1 MKTNEKISFKLLK
14 AFIQPIIAV
23 FFLFVSS
30 SIVAQTRIQSATGN
44 TGTNAVTS
52 FTVTLGSAPTNGNTL
67 IAVISGRTATAN
79 NISSIS
85 QTGATWTR
93 AVSVANT
100 VTSNTEIWYTTAL
113 SGAGTTI
120 TINQGSTRAAAVVME
135 YNGVLYSTPL
145 DQTASYANPTNST
158 SASTGTTST
167 TTLGTELWI
176 GAVGLRSSGFTL
188 SSITNGFST
197 VTNAFSTNATA
208 GNNARIY
215 ALEKIVTS
223 TGAATTGGTVSTSS
237 LWTGAIATFKSSLL
251 SNFTP
256 AASCKGGGATVTVNG
271 LGFTGS
277 SVVSFNGILASTTF
291 VNATQLT
298 AVLPNNATSGF
309 ISVTTGTNTVTS
321 TNPFLVKSPPV
332 PTANIT
338 NTTCPTSSDGAVSPN
353 NIPTA
358 LNFDFTKSQY
368 VNLGTSL
375 LNNLSAFTIEGWIKT
390 TTYNR
395 NSFFGQDN
403 AIEIG
408 FAANGTIELWSEG
421 LTTNV
426 YTPTAFP
433 TDGEWHHIAGTG
445 NGNNMTIY
453 IDGVQVVTSVHAT
466 TTNYGS
472 SDRTTKIGGFVWDNA
487 TPNYFNGQML
497 KVGFWN
503 RALSHAKIIELASTP
518 YGYYSGETGLI
529 AGYNFFEGTGTSL
542 SSIPTGNSGTI
553 TGSPVSTWSDLFTY
567 SWSRVSGGFSATTKN
582 ISGLPMGT
590 YNLAA
595 TFNGCTSNSGNLD
608 VGTNGKESSIVG
620 VSILG
625 TSPVCTGTEVTLS
638 LAGVTGAS
646 LGTNAQWKW
655 YSGSCGGTSEGTGNS
670 ISVNPATTTTYYVR
684 AEGTCNTTA
693 CVYYTVVVNAAG
705 TWLGYN
711 SNWFDAQNWCGTVPT
726 SSTDVIIPTTLET
739 NRVYPI
745 INANSAV
752 CKSLTIQTGASV
764 NMGGAY
770 TFDMYGNW
778 VNNGTFTPATSTVTF
793 KANGTVSGTAT
804 TTFHHLTIDTDKT
817 LTGSSATMNIAGN
830 WTNNGSFTNN
840 SGTVVFNGTSM
851 QEINGITT
859 FNNLTINNNAGV
871 VGKSNLTV
879 NAVLNL
885 ASDSPDET
893 KGSLEMTNLYGDYS
907 NIATPVDSLTKHKTQ
922 SWDIL
927 NSNILYMGA
936 SATTIGIGDVT
947 GKVKRT
953 TIANGTEYS
962 FGNPNSTIT
971 FNINST
977 GTLPSNVMF
986 VITKGSVRGI
996 HSNKTSTVQRLY
1008 QVIRTGGELPT
1019 SFSLKLHYK
1028 DSELNGNMESKLVL
1042 WDHHIPYSNTN
1053 TPHEHGKTVQDS
1065 VNNFV
1070 SLSGHGINYLGSE
1083 EVVGGFTKYWMFNN
1097 TNISNNQWLG
1107 AASTEWKNRSNW
1119 TKGWYPKSTDIV
1131 EIPQTTNDPILP
1143 TDTVAVARS
1152 IIIMEGGVLNG
1163 GTGTLKIS
1171 GGIATNGGPGSWT
1184 NAGTFVAG
1192 TSTVEFD
1199 FPRVDSVKTSTI
1211 AGTTDFYNITIANNT
1226 YLVLQ
1231 DGANVAVGGTITQT
1245 GYLDARTYENSFE
1258 YNGEDAQTIINPA
1271 LGNGYHNLI
1280 LSGDGTKTLPASS
1293 LNIAGNLVLDA
1304 DFSATSDTIVF
1315 DGASAQILSGS
1326 STSVLNNL
1334 TLNNASGLTLW
1345 KNQTV
1350 DGTLTLTNGLINAE
1364 SNVLTVTCDGT
1375 ISGQAETRYIN
1386 GKLAREF
1393 CEASSKAYP
1402 IGKDGVYR
1410 PLTLEYT
1417 TLSGSS
1423 STVQAQQLET
1433 VIPGSIFP
1441 NNTTYQT
1448 ERYWHLTE
1456 TDGDGNG
1463 YYLLTLN
1470 GDPFT
1475 TNVTAK
1481 ILRGD
1486 GTTNTSIAASFS
1498 TPNFSSVSVTDNT
1511 FGNFAVASECL
1522 PPTIISHP
1530 AADPICELTGTAEF
1544 TVTPAEGYTYTWE
1557 VQTEA
1562 EGAWTTVSDGGVYSN
1577 ATTSTLTITEP
1588 PFSMNTYSYHA
1599 LVARNCG
1606 GTATSNP
1613 ATLTVNLQPQGSLSG
1628 ETDIC
1633 KGSTGHLTWTATA
1646 GTGPFTVVYYDG
1658 TSNHTANDVDSGE
1671 AFSVG
1676 SISANTTFTLIS
1688 VTDVNCTRI
1697 SGFTTGSAEITVDP
1711 YITWTGATDTDWN
1724 TASNWCGGIPTA
1736 SDNVLIP
1743 NVTNKPVISNTP
1755 TATTLSL
1762 IIESG
1767 SSVTINSVYTLKVNG
1782 DLTNNGTLTAADGT
1796 LDITGFIENN
1806 GIINTKNT
1814 IPIRTSYGGTVVFN
1828 GTSIQTLNGG
1838 TYNDIV
1844 VDNPSG
1850 VVMAADAVVVANGT
1864 LEVKSNAKLEIGT
1877 NRSVSANSVVN
1888 NAGTSGIVIKAAS
1901 GVPNGSLLFDNPLE
1915 EPVQATVQMYSPAY
1929 WVYRESAV
1937 TPGKFVYDY
1946 YWQFMGIPLKNMG
1959 SLDQNLYGAIVR
1971 RYNEPG
1977 WGTASATPLLNRRWI
1992 QLQNSNTMSPVTGY
2006 EMVQLAPTTYA
2017 FPGELYNGD
2026 IDTTLSYTPYVLNT
2040 RGQYPG
2046 QHILSNPYTAAIR
2059 ISDIIFGHNMDS
2071 AVYIYNTGSYSQWSA
2086 GNTTFA
2092 SAPGQYISATLQTAG
2107 KGDIPGEIPSMQG
2120 FLVRTNREAA
2130 GSIYINYNNVKTRNT
2145 STQRAPKK
2153 RTWMKISL
2161 VGANSGDVMWLFSHP
2176 ETTRGVDNGWDAL
2189 KFAGASGTPMIYASE
2204 ADGVYQINAVPDIH
2218 ETKLGFRAGT
2228 MDFDYKL
2235 VFNNENMQNDYSN
2248 VYLYDINTGDILN
2261 ITENGTEYLFSSSNT
2276 GYEDRF
2282 KILTSLPEATD
2293 FEHKSVNDLRVFNS
2307 GQQLFVE
2314 NKTTEQASI
2323 FVLDALGRLAQSYT
2337 VKAGELSTTTL
2348 NLPTGS
2354 YIVRYV
2360 TDNISHSKQLIIK

>member
-1 MKTNEKISFKLLK
+1 MKTNEKISIKLLK

-44 TGTNAVTS
+44 TGRNAEAS

-67 IAVISGRTATAN
+67 IAVISGRTTTAN
-79 NISSIS
+79 NISTIS

-120 TINQGSTRAAAVVME
+120 TINQGDLTRAAAVVME

-145 DQTASYANPTNST
+145 DQTASYANPSNST

-277 SVVSFNGILASTTF
+277 SVVSFNGISASTTF

-426 YTPTAFP
+426 YTPNAFP

-453 IDGVQVVTSVHAT
+453 IDGVQVVTSVHAA

-503 RALSHAKIIELASTP
+503 RALSQAEIIDLASTP
-518 YGYYSGETGLI
+518 HGYYSGETGLI
-529 AGYNFFEGTGTSL
+529 AGYNFYEGTGSTL
-542 SSIPTGNSGTI
+542 TKTPSGTNG
-553 TGSPVSTWSDLFTY
+553 TFSGSPVSTWSDLFTY
-567 SWSRVSGGFSATTKN
+567 SWSRISGGFSATTKN
-582 ISGLPMGT
+582 ISSLPMGT

-595 TFNGCTSNSGNLD
+595 TFNGCTSNSGNFV
-608 VGTNGKESSIVG
+608 VGTNGTESTAPSSIT
-620 VSILG
+620 G
-625 TSPVCTGTEVTLS
+625 TSPICNGSSSTLS
-638 LAGVTGAS
+638 VSGGS
-646 LGTNAQWKW
+646 LGTNAAWKW
-655 YSGSCGGTSEGTGNS
+655 YSGSCGGTPVGTGSS
-670 ISVNPATTTTYYVR
+670 ISVSPVTTTTYYVR
-684 AEGTCNTTA
+684 AEGDCNTTT
-693 CVYYTVVVNAAG
+693 CVSFTVNVNATG
-705 TWLGYN
+705 TWLGYTN
-711 SNWFDAQNWCGTVPT
+711 DWNDENNWCDTIPT
-726 SSTDVIIPTTLET
+726 STTDVIIPQT
-739 NRVYPI
+739 PI
-745 INANSAV
+745 GGNQPVVGSAGAV
-752 CKSLTIQTGASV
+752 CKTLTIENGASV
-764 NMGGAY
+764 TMGGAY

-817 LTGSSATMNIAGN
+817 LTGSSATMNITGN

-859 FNNLTINNNAGV
+859 FNNLTINNDAGV

-879 NAVLNL
+879 NGVLNL
-885 ASDSPDET
+885 ASDSPNET

-936 SATTIGIGDVT
+936 TATTIGIGDVT

-971 FNINST
+971 FNRNST
-977 GTLPSNVMF
+977 GTLPSELMF
-986 VITKGSVRGI
+986 VITKGSDRGI

-1008 QVIRTGGELPT
+1008 QVIRTGGDLPT

-1042 WDHHIPYSNTN
+1042 WDHHIPYSSTN

-1070 SLSGHGINYLGSE
+1070 SLSGHGINYLGSQ
-1083 EVVGGFTKYWMFNN
+1083 EVVGGFTKYWMFSN

-1107 AASTEWKNRSNW
+1107 AASTAWKNPSNW

-1131 EIPQTTNDPILP
+1131 EIPQTTNDPVLP

-1231 DGANVAVGGTITQT
+1231 DGASVAVGGTLTQT
-1245 GYLDARTYENSFE
+1245 GYLDARTFNNTFE

-1280 LSGDGTKTLPASS
+1280 LSGNGTKTLPASS

-1304 DFSATSDTIVF
+1304 GFSATSNTIVF
-1315 DGASAQILSGS
+1315 DGSSNQTLSGS
-1326 STSVLNNL
+1326 STSALNNV
-1334 TLNNASGLTLW
+1334 TLNNASGLTLS

-1350 DGTLTLTNGLINAE
+1350 DGTLTLTNGLITTGN
-1364 SNVLTVTCDGT
+1364 NVLTLGCIAST
-1375 ISGQAETRYIN
+1375 SGEKATSYVN
-1386 GKLAREF
+1386 GKLARDYCGVGTKLF
-1393 CEASSKAYP
+1393 P
-1402 IGKDGVYR
+1402 IGKGGAYR
-1410 PLTLEYT
+1410 PLNIERTTGPSGLTTIQSEQLELNIAGVLPPNTTAFANRYWDITQPSGAESYKIQFDGTDFTPNGTAVILKGNRNAESDLTLLAATTPNYT
-1417 TLSGSS
+1417 TTIAVSSLTNAVNSLSD
-1423 STVQAQQLET
+1423 
-1433 VIPGSIFP
+1433 F
-1441 NNTTYQT
+1441 
-1448 ERYWHLTE
+1448 
-1456 TDGDGNG
+1456 
-1463 YYLLTLN
+1463 TL
-1470 GDPFT
+1470 G
-1475 TNVTAK
+1475 
-1481 ILRGD
+1481 
-1486 GTTNTSIAASFS
+1486 
-1498 TPNFSSVSVTDNT
+1498 
-1511 FGNFAVASECL
+1511 SECL

-1530 AADPICELTGTAEF
+1530 AADATCELTGTAEF

-1613 ATLTVNLQPQGSLSG
+1613 ATLTVNPQPQGSLSG

-1646 GTGPFTVVYYDG
+1646 GTGPFTVVYNDG

-1676 SISANTTFTLIS
+1676 SISANTTFTLVS
-1688 VTDVNCTRI
+1688 VTDVNCTRT

-1767 SSVTINSVYTLKVNG
+1767 SSVTINGVYTLDVNG

-1796 LDITGFIENN
+1796 LDVTGFIENN

-1828 GTSIQTLNGG
+1828 GTSVQTLNGG

-1850 VVMAADAVVVANGT
+1850 VVMAANAVVVANGT

-1929 WVYRESAV
+1929 WTGTTSK
-1937 TPGKFVYDY
+1937 TY
-1946 YWQFMGIPLKNMG
+1946 YWQFMGIPLKHLG
-1959 SLDQNLYGAIVR
+1959 RLDQNLYGAIVR

-2026 IDTTLSYTPYVLNT
+2026 IDTTLSYTPFIQNIQ
-2040 RGQYPG
+2040 GQYPG

-2107 KGDIPGEIPSMQG
+2107 TDGIPSEIPSMQG

-2261 ITENGTEYLFSSSNT
+2261 ITESGTEYLFSSSNT

-2282 KILTSLPEATD
+2282 KILTSLPEATNL
-2293 FEHKSVNDLRVFNS
+2293 EVESSNNLRVFNS
-2307 GQQLFVE
+2307 GKQLFVD
-2314 NKTTEQASI
+2314 NKTSNKASI